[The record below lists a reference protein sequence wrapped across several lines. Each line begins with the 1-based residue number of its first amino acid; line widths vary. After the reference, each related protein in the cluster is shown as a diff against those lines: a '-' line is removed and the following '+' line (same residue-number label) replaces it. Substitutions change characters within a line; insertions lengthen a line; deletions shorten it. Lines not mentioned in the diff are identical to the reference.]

1 MNVYL
6 EIFGYMGTL
15 LILISMMMSSVK
27 KLRIINICGSFISMV
42 YALLCNTYPIVFLNL
57 GLIIINVIQIYKLY
71 SLKKER

>member
-6 EIFGYMGTL
+6 EIFGYIGTL

-57 GLIIINVIQIYKLY
+57 GLIIINGIQIYKLY

>member
-6 EIFGYMGTL
+6 EIFGYIGTL
-15 LILISMMMSSVK
+15 LILISMMMSSVR

-71 SLKKER
+71 SLNKER

>member
-6 EIFGYMGTL
+6 EIFGYIGTL

-71 SLKKER
+71 SLNKER